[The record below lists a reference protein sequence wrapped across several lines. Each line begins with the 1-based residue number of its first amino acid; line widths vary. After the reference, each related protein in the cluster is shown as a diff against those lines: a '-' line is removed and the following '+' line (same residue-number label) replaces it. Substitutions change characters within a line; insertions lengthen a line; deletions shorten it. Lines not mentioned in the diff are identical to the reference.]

1 MGPTP
6 ISTAFLLISL
16 LAVALLEAAAAV
28 AAAYGWLSGLKLIA
42 ATRTLQMLAVVALAS
57 VQTGGLRSIGLDGT
71 NASAG
76 FKKGLVWSMLFGA
89 ITALLFGILWLTGRN
104 PLALI
109 RSPLPHTARQQS
121 LYFLVGG
128 VIAPAAEEMAFRG
141 LVFGYLRRWGAPAA
155 MVISTALFAAFHSG
169 PAVPVTQIIGGLVF
183 AAAYHQ
189 TGSLMAPIVIH
200 GLGNLAIFSLSLPV
214 FHPN

>member
-16 LAVALLEAAAAV
+16 LAVALLEATAAV

-42 ATRTLQMLAVVALAS
+42 ATRTLQMLAVAALATI
-57 VQTGGLRSIGLDGT
+57 QTGGLRVIGLDGK
-71 NASAG
+71 NAPAG
-76 FKKGLVWSMLFGA
+76 FKKGLVWSSLFGA
-89 ITALLFGILWLTGRN
+89 MAVLLFGILWITGRD

-109 RSPLPHTARQQS
+109 RSPLPQTARQQA
-121 LYFLVGG
+121 LFFLVGG
-128 VIAPAAEEMAFRG
+128 VIAPATEEAVFRG
-141 LVFGYLRRWGAPAA
+141 LVFGYLRRWGTAA
-155 MVISTALFAAFHSG
+155 AIVISTALFAAFHSG
-169 PAVPVTQIIGGLVF
+169 PAVPVTQIVGGLVF

-189 TGSLMAPIVIH
+189 AGSLMAPIVIH

-214 FHPN
+214 FHLN